1 MGRLGVAGA
10 IVAAAVLCAAPV
22 VAQSTN
28 PNSSQ
33 NVVPAA
39 TGGSI
44 EARRTSLFAAML
56 RDPSNLDIAFEYAAL
71 SSQAGDLE
79 AAIST
84 LERMLV
90 FAPGLPRLQFELG
103 VLYYRLAA
111 YQPATAYFEAVLAA
125 PDVPADVREMAASYL
140 DAIETGS
147 AGSHFAARVTTGV
160 TYQTNANAGP
170 GTPNITLNGFNFT
183 LNPGATAQPDVNAF
197 GSVSATGSFDL
208 GTQGDTFDYTVNGF
222 GSIYRNLGTLNS
234 AAFDL
239 RAGPVLSLARFSLD
253 NATAGFY
260 GIAGG
265 VFLGGAPY
273 LGKAGAGT
281 EVEVGLDARTE
292 LALRSEVAYEAFVD
306 SAQRP
311 TASHRSGVHVSGA
324 LDALHQLSPDFGI
337 FGTVRLDRRNAQRN
351 YLSSWQVGAEL
362 GALYAFAS
370 PLPMLEDPWSIN
382 VSAGIQHL
390 IADAPD
396 PVFSPTDPE
405 RTTEVFIRST
415 LTVPLPEHLA
425 LAANAGYTRSFSN
438 YPFGNWDNVILSTSL
453 SKAF

>member
-1 MGRLGVAGA
+1 MGRLGVAGVF
-10 IVAAAVLCAAPV
+10 IAAAVLCGTPAI
-22 VAQSTN
+22 AQSMN
-28 PNSSQ
+28 PTSSQ

-39 TGGSI
+39 TGGGI
-44 EARRTSLFAAML
+44 EARRTALFAQMM
-56 RDPSNLDIAFEYAAL
+56 RDPANLDVAFEYAAL

-125 PDVPADVREMAASYL
+125 PDVPADVRDQATSYL
-140 DAIETGS
+140 KAIETGS
-147 AGSHFAARVTTGV
+147 AGSQFAARISTGV

-183 LNPGATAQPDVNAF
+183 LNPGATAQPDINAF
-197 GSVSATGSFDL
+197 ASVSATGSFDL
-208 GTQGDTFDYTVNGF
+208 GTQGDTFDFTFNGF
-222 GSIYRNLGTLNS
+222 GSIYRTLGTLNS

-239 RAGPVLSLARFSLD
+239 RAGPVLSLARFSID
-253 NATAGFY
+253 NANAGLY

-273 LGKAGAGT
+273 LGKAGVGT
-281 EVEVGLDARTE
+281 KLEVDLDARTQ
-292 LALRSEVAYEAFVD
+292 LALRYEAAYEAFVD

-311 TASHRSGVHVSGA
+311 TASHRSGFHFSAA
-324 LDALHQLSPDFGI
+324 LDARHQLSPDLGVV
-337 FGTVRLDRRNAQRN
+337 GTLRLDRRNAQRN

-370 PLPMLEDPWSIN
+370 PLPMLDDPWSIN

-396 PVFSPTDPE
+396 PVFSATDPE
-405 RTTEVFIRST
+405 RTTEVFVRST
-415 LTVPLPEHLA
+415 LTVPLPENFA

-438 YPFGNWDNVILSTSL
+438 YPFGVWDNVVLSTSL